1 MNFTDNKL
9 IYIRLTELT
18 KNGIIGANLEKFF
31 MAQHSSKGA
40 RFQAVTANRLLDGE
54 VVYLAA
60 DNSWTEVFSEAEIA
74 DGPEAGEALLARA
87 VPDGFEKQVLEPY
100 LFEAIEDENTG
111 FRPVSVREII
121 RAKGPTV
128 RLDLGKQARRQAQG

>member
-1 MNFTDNKL
+1 
-9 IYIRLTELT
+9 
-18 KNGIIGANLEKFF
+18 

-60 DNSWTEVFSEAEIA
+60 DNSWTEVFANADIA
-74 DGPEAGEALLARA
+74 DGADAGDALLARA
-87 VPDGFEKQVLEPY
+87 CPDGYERHVLEPY
-100 LFEAIEDENTG
+100 LFEALHDDNG
-111 FRPVSVREII
+111 FHPASVREII

-128 RLDLGKQARRQAQG
+128 RLDLGKQSRN

>member
-1 MNFTDNKL
+1 MDNLL
-9 IYIRLTELT
+9 IYKQLTEFT
-18 KNGIIGANLEKFF
+18 KNGIIGANFREVF

-54 VVYLAA
+54 VVYFTI
-60 DNSWTEVFSEAEIA
+60 DNSWTEAFGEAEIA
-74 DGPEAGEALLARA
+74 DGPEAAEALLARA

-100 LFEAIEDENTG
+100 LFETIEDEAEG

-128 RLDLGKQARRQAQG
+128 RLDLGKQARN

>member
-1 MNFTDNKL
+1 M
-9 IYIRLTELT
+9 
-18 KNGIIGANLEKFF
+18 KNGIIGSNSEKFF

-87 VPDGFEKQVLEPY
+87 LCQMVLKSRY
-100 LFEAIEDENTG
+100 LSPICL
-111 FRPVSVREII
+111 R
-121 RAKGPTV
+121 
-128 RLDLGKQARRQAQG
+128 RLKMKTRVFAP